1 MTGPTPDGRAC
12 SAPGSGKRAET
23 SDNRTPA
30 ESTIYCRYRVASG
43 LSVLLRMPKTVQGAQ
58 IRGRWRLGEDA
69 IARARARL
77 RDEGAFE
84 LEHCAIASAGRF
96 CRRSVGPL
104 QPHAHPRLHPPYS
117 KASCTPEIVAFFPS
131 RTTHPRLP
139 LLAVVCLCCPR
150 LRTIAVRC
158 VSATRLTGL

>member
-1 MTGPTPDGRAC
+1 
-12 SAPGSGKRAET
+12 
-23 SDNRTPA
+23 
-30 ESTIYCRYRVASG
+30 
-43 LSVLLRMPKTVQGAQ
+43 MPKTVQGAQ

-150 LRTIAVRC
+150 LRTIAVRR
-158 VSATRLTGL
+158 VSATRLTGLYPGLARHPIAQSRQRPSHRTPMSARSVGPRPPSHPCRRTGHARR